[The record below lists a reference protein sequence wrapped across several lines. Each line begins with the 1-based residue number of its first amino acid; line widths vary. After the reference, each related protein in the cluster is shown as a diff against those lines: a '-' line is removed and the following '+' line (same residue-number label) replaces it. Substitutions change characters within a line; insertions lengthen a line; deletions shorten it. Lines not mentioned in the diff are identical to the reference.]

1 MKDFLV
7 PYSFS
12 IWGQCGKY
20 KSKFLSYV
28 KSKTHAVELEIL
40 HLVLQEKLG
49 ESSQKE

>member
-20 KSKFLSYV
+20 